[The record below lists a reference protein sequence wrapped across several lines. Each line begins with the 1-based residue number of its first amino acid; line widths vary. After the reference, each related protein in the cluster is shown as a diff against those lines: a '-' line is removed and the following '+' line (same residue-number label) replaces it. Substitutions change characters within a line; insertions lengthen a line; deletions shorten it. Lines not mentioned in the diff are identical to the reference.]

1 MPWHRLHVDW
11 RPRLEGVI
19 GSSITSLSLPAEQSL
34 DSIGFDNFNY
44 NLYSNN
50 NFNYNFNKVGLRLY
64 VCLSEI
70 HHVCRGNIN
79 KMGWDGSPGR
89 KVNILIENLSY

>member
-1 MPWHRLHVDW
+1 M
-11 RPRLEGVI
+11 I

-34 DSIGFDNFNY
+34 DSIGFDN
-44 NLYSNN
+44 L
-50 NFNYNFNKVGLRLY
+50 NFQKVGLRLY